1 MPRWA
6 KMKKRLYYLTAS
18 LSAAL
23 FAGNIYAGDTVNIN
37 VTGKVIASPCK
48 TLNGGSDTLNVDL
61 GQAIQASSL
70 MAAGSGSAMTMFDLP
85 VTDCPAS
92 TTNVKVTFTGT
103 PDATEATMWANNAAQ
118 PAANTA
124 VELSQQS
131 TGTILSNNSSLIG
144 AVDGGNTI
152 FKLQAR
158 VYSKAGVAMPG
169 DVSSAIVASFEYQ

>member
-6 KMKKRLYYLTAS
+6 KMKKCLCYLTAS
-18 LSAAL
+18 ISAVL
-23 FAGNIYAGDTVNIN
+23 FAGNIYAADTVGIN
-37 VTGKVIASPCK
+37 VTGKVIATPCK
-48 TLNGGSDTLNVDL
+48 TLNGGSSTLNVDL
-61 GQAIQASSL
+61 GQSIAATSL
-70 MAAGSGSAMTMFDLP
+70 EAAGSGSPITMFDLP

-103 PDATEATMWANNAAQ
+103 PDQTDATRWANNAAQ

-124 VELSQQS
+124 VELSQQT

-144 AVDGGNTI
+144 AVEGGSTT

-158 VYSKAGVAMPG
+158 VYSKAGTVMPG